1 MIQVDN
7 SYANAN
13 GHGGTLNANGIPQDG
28 SGFDVSHHSFNKQ
41 HSFVLGMNQMHGKE
55 SYNNL
60 AAPNFLLPLN
70 KAQVRTDNGEGAGS
84 NMAQLLRS
92 VLANPDP

>member
-1 MIQVDN
+1 MFDLQVQFKF
-7 SYANAN
+7 S
-13 GHGGTLNANGIPQDG
+13 QD
-28 SGFDVSHHSFNKQ
+28 
-41 HSFVLGMNQMHGKE
+41 KE

-60 AAPNFLLPLN
+60 AAPNFLLSLN

>member
-1 MIQVDN
+1 
-7 SYANAN
+7 
-13 GHGGTLNANGIPQDG
+13 
-28 SGFDVSHHSFNKQ
+28 
-41 HSFVLGMNQMHGKE
+41 MHGKE

-70 KAQVRTDNGEGAGS
+70 KALVRTDNGEGAGS